1 VYLLPPRRSASRR
14 LVWLR
19 PTILPVSAR
28 RSICSRRTTRL
39 CRRLR
44 RSQGAGR
51 HLLHLAGPQRRMRPA
66 AWSQRGSF
74 QPLRCLP
81 QNRTDHN
88 RHLGAAREGGGL
100 QREDQHFLQEDTH
113 LPNPRCEAEYPRLS
127 RGEPRRSSRARQR
140 TRSARCRSCRGRN
153 SVSLVSLRP
162 APASQ
167 RTGATRPWR
176 PRRPAADPAGSPTAP
191 CTGASP
197 CSLG

>member
-1 VYLLPPRRSASRR
+1 MPPRRSASRR

-28 RSICSRRTTRL
+28 RSICSRRTTRFVSATSTIPR
-39 CRRLR
+39 CRA
-44 RSQGAGR
+44 S
-51 HLLHLAGPQRRMRPA
+51 LASSRGPQRRMGPA

-81 QNRTDHN
+81 SNQTDHN
-88 RHLGAAREGGGL
+88 RHLGAAREGGSL